1 MTFIQLKN
9 SCSDFHAG
17 GNSALALT
25 HFHFDLPSG
34 VFVSIQS
41 DIFRSGRTPIEREF
55 SKNQKVVR
63 RNDNNLFK
71 EVFLVNGYVHG
82 HDLCELI
89 PLSGGKLQV
98 EYPDKLEA
106 I

>member
-1 MTFIQLKN
+1 MNTITIN
-9 SCSDFHAG
+9 
-17 GNSALALT
+17 
-25 HFHFDLPSG
+25 
-34 VFVSIQS
+34 
-41 DIFRSGRTPIEREF
+41 GRTFFEREF

-71 EVFLVNGYVHG
+71 EIFIVNGYVHG
-82 HDLCELI
+82 HDLCELT